1 MGRSQETFGKKEK
14 EKKRL
19 KKRQE
24 KQKKREERKANT
36 NKSNDLD
43 SMIAYTDEYGRI
55 SDTPADPIKRK
66 KEIDAESIEIS
77 IPKQSKEKFDTI
89 RKGKVAFFNDS
100 KGYGFIR
107 DNETDE
113 QYFVH
118 ASGILEEIMENDSVS
133 FELEKGLK
141 GLNAVNVKKA

>member
-19 KKRQE
+19 KKR
-24 KQKKREERKANT
+24 KDKLLKKEERKAN
-36 NKSNDLD
+36 SSSGNDLD

-55 SDTPADPIKRK
+55 SDTPADPVKRK
-66 KEIDAESIEIS
+66 KEIDSESIEIS
-77 IPKQSKEKFDTI
+77 IPKQEKGETDSI

-107 DNETDE
+107 DIQSDE
-113 QYFVH
+113 KYFVH
-118 ASGILEEIMENDSVS
+118 ASGLLEEVLENDSVT
-133 FELEKGLK
+133 FELEKGMK
-141 GLNAVNVKKA
+141 GMNAVRVQKV